1 MYPKERNLHLQL
13 SKDKQQVEGTLTSQ
27 GCCWQLE
34 LQHTPSVGT
43 SALRGLMATEA
54 YFLQSTSL

>member
-34 LQHTPSVGT
+34 LQPGAHPQCGDFCPP
-43 SALRGLMATEA
+43 RPDGH
-54 YFLQSTSL
+54 